1 MFSTRR
7 LLALAVAF
15 LTLLVVIDV
24 TSHEERRPS
33 PTVTKTLAG
42 PQPGKQTI
50 TVPTEAIDEAKAS
63 DVGHHD
69 DLRDELPANVPLKD
83 LTAAAQQQD
92 DLAANDGLPVVTPL
106 AAPEQRGCTSRFVR
120 NYSSRR
126 GVRPRLWVL
135 HYTVSPNR
143 PGWSD
148 VNSIV
153 SLFDTASFQASSN
166 YVVDNEG
173 HCAYIVRESDK
184 AWTQATA
191 NPVSISVEVIN
202 TGKEST
208 YAASAGLA
216 RLAQVISDS
225 AKRWDIPIRRGKV
238 SGCVVAT
245 SGILA
250 HTDLGACGGGHADIN
265 PFSVD
270 QVIAAVLKY
279 RRAGQVTEI
288 DRVTCRKLN
297 WWRANDRPKGQ
308 AEANAVRRR
317 RALDSRSVDCTSKGP
332 VKR

>member
-1 MFSTRR
+1 MRTRH
-7 LLALAVAF
+7 LLVALIVALATVIVIQVLHNEEPNPPPT
-15 LTLLVVIDV
+15 LT
-24 TSHEERRPS
+24 R
-33 PTVTKTLAG
+33 TLDG
-42 PQPGKQTI
+42 PQPGKQTV
-50 TVPTEAIDEAKAS
+50 TVPAEAVQEAQAS
-63 DVGHHD
+63 EIGHHD
-69 DLRDELPANVPLKD
+69 QLRGELPENVPLTDIIAGEK
-83 LTAAAQQQD
+83 QQD

-153 SLFDTASFQASSN
+153 SLFDQSSFQASST
-166 YVVDNEG
+166 YVIDNEG

-184 AWTQATA
+184 AWTQATF

-202 TGKEST
+202 TGRESSYLAT
-208 YAASAGLA
+208 AGLA

-225 AKRWDIPIRRGKV
+225 SKRWDIPLRRGAV
-238 SGCVVAT
+238 SGCTVT
-245 SGILA
+245 RSGIVD
-250 HTDLGACGGGHADIN
+250 HTTLGSCGGGHADIS

-270 QVIAAVLKY
+270 KVIAAAQNA
-279 RRAGQVTEI
+279 RTRGQVTET

-297 WWRANDRPKGQ
+297 AWRTSGRPHGQ
-308 AEANAVRRR
+308 PEKNAIRRR
-317 RALDSRSVDCTSKGP
+317 RALDSRGVDCTSRGP